1 MMKEKKNKFYFME
14 DGYIN
19 RANKKYKTI
28 IKNNINYIEVK
39 KPKIINNDKQIIIDN
54 TFDIY
59 A

>member
-1 MMKEKKNKFYFME
+1 ME
-14 DGYIN
+14 DDYIN